1 MKSPTQSLRRKTRK
15 DSPEFRFIVKK
26 EVEHQL
32 WRLGD
37 KPAIISWSGNNE
49 NEAALATNWYDTDQE
64 KEFYYRQYFNLY
76 IDTIMKEFKS
86 HDLSVP
92 FVTSSPT
99 NGKKS
104 EDYPY
109 FIADNPYDPNY
120 GDVHYYNYKDD
131 CRDWR
136 NFPKARFVSEFGY
149 QERYS
154 SGKIIQENFFMDICS
169 NFENFLYAVRNQHFF

>member
-1 MKSPTQSLRRKTRK
+1 
-15 DSPEFRFIVKK
+15 
-26 EVEHQL
+26 
-32 WRLGD
+32 
-37 KPAIISWSGNNE
+37 
-49 NEAALATNWYDTDQE
+49 
-64 KEFYYRQYFNLY
+64 
-76 IDTIMKEFKS
+76 MKEFKS

-104 EDYPY
+104 EAYPY

-136 NFPKARFVSEFGY
+136 NFPNARFISEFGY

-154 SGKIIQENFFMDICS
+154 SGKIVQLHYFFNIFQILKFFCMRLEIRI
-169 NFENFLYAVRNQHFF
+169 FFLTA

>member
-1 MKSPTQSLRRKTRK
+1 
-15 DSPEFRFIVKK
+15 
-26 EVEHQL
+26 
-32 WRLGD
+32 
-37 KPAIISWSGNNE
+37 
-49 NEAALATNWYDTDQE
+49 
-64 KEFYYRQYFNLY
+64 
-76 IDTIMKEFKS
+76 MKEFKS

-99 NGKKS
+99 NGKKTQ
-104 EDYPY
+104 DYPY

-154 SGKIIQENFFMDICS
+154 SGKIIQKHLFFNIFKIFKITCMRLEISIFS
-169 NFENFLYAVRNQHFF
+169 NRINYYF

>member
-1 MKSPTQSLRRKTRK
+1 
-15 DSPEFRFIVKK
+15 
-26 EVEHQL
+26 
-32 WRLGD
+32 
-37 KPAIISWSGNNE
+37 
-49 NEAALATNWYDTDQE
+49 
-64 KEFYYRQYFNLY
+64 
-76 IDTIMKEFKS
+76 MKEFKS

-92 FVTSSPT
+92 IVTSSPT

-154 SGKIIQENFFMDICS
+154 SGKIVQLHYF
-169 NFENFLYAVRNQHFF
+169 